1 MSEFSPLRARPP
13 APEDVGTNLLDVAV
27 LMTQAVTALLH
38 PEGVSIAERE
48 RLAAALRLHRTW
60 LLGWVALIEAE
71 GRDDAETRIAAIRA
85 KLQQQDIALPA
96 PLRAMTAQ
104 VPA

>member
-1 MSEFSPLRARPP
+1 MTRILSE
-13 APEDVGTNLLDVAV
+13 VGPVSDSQEPCLTDAAV
-27 LMTQAVTALLH
+27 LMTQAVTALMH
-38 PEGVSIAERE
+38 PDGVSVAERE

-71 GRDDAETRIAAIRA
+71 GRGQDAAARIAAIKAELLRR
-85 KLQQQDIALPA
+85 DVGLPA
-96 PLRAMTAQ
+96 PLRAIGAQ

>member
-1 MSEFSPLRARPP
+1 MTRILSEMGPVPDNREPCLTDA
-13 APEDVGTNLLDVAV
+13 AV
-27 LMTQAVTALLH
+27 LMTQAVTAIVR
-38 PEGVSIAERE
+38 PDSVSVAERE

-85 KLQQQDIALPA
+85 KLQQRDITLPL
-96 PLRAMTAQ
+96 PLRAMTGQ